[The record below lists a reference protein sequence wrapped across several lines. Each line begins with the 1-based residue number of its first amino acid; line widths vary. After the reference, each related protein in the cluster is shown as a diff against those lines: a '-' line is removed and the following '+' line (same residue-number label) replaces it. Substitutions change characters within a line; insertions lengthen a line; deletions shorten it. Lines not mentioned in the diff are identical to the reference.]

1 MLRDSV
7 AAVRA
12 RGPVAPPAE
21 LLALLGQL
29 DLTALDDASFA
40 ALLPA
45 AGLDPSPGA
54 GTRMAGVNR
63 LLDGLPPQLRDRL
76 ATRFLSALYSPY
88 LDAPG
93 G

>member
-1 MLRDSV
+1 MAIGTDGEDPPDLWELADESRGRGFFLQPQLSV
-7 AAVRA
+7 AGLHVT
-12 RGPVAPPAE
+12 
-21 LLALLGQL
+21 
-29 DLTALDDASFA
+29 LTGVS
-40 ALLPA
+40 
-45 AGLDPSPGA
+45 GE
-54 GTRMAGVNR
+54 GVNR